1 MIELEICNVCL
12 FLSAYRIF
20 SSWEKNGTDRVNLRA
35 LDFTKV
41 FFRGCKLTE
50 V

>member
-20 SSWEKNGTDRVNLRA
+20 SSWEKNRTDQRNLKA